1 MLLPKKVQHR
11 KWHKGRRRGKGIA
24 TRINSVAFGD
34 FGIKSEAHGWITSRQ
49 IEAVRRILTRYV
61 RRGGKVWIRV
71 FPDKPVT
78 KKGNE
83 TPMGGGKG
91 APDHYVAVV
100 KPGTVLFEM
109 VGVAKKEAQ
118 EAMKLSAY
126 KLGVKTRFVEKV

>member
-11 KWHKGRRRGKGIA
+11 KWHKGRRRGKGVA
-24 TRINSVAFGD
+24 TRINTVAFGD
-34 FGIKSEAHGWITSRQ
+34 FGIKSSEHGWITSRQ
-49 IEAVRRILTRYV
+49 IEAVRRILTRFV
-61 RRGGKVWIRV
+61 RRGGKVWIRI

-91 APDHYVAVV
+91 APDHYVAIV

-109 VGVAKKEAQ
+109 VGVAKTEAQ
-118 EAMKLSAY
+118 EAMKLSGY
-126 KLGVKTRFVEKV
+126 KLSVKTRFVEKV